1 VANAFPRAHPIV
13 ALFKLQGCDAIL
25 VLVPCE
31 SLSHRADFAKLPR
44 DAAISEYKDQFDQ
57 RQAVSRAREAVLR
70 RMAAIESLKDLRSHI
85 VDEVV
90 DTPGTYADQ
99 YNLAGG
105 SPFGLSH
112 GFAQLSLARP
122 GPESSKLDNVMF
134 CGASSRPGNGVPLVL
149 MGAKLVA
156 QRAINKL
163 KKMVQA
169 EGEE

>member
-1 VANAFPRAHPIV
+1 MPFHVLTFSR
-13 ALFKLQGCDAIL
+13 FKLQGCDAIL

-31 SLSHRADFAKLPR
+31 TLFHQADFAKLSR
-44 DAAISEYKDQFDQ
+44 DEAISKYKDQFDD
-57 RQAVSRAREAVLR
+57 QAVSLAREAVFR
-70 RMAAIESLKDLRSHI
+70 RMAAIESLKDLRPHI
-85 VDEVV
+85 IEEVV
-90 DTPGTYADQ
+90 DTPGTYADL

-105 SPFGLSH
+105 APFGLSH

-156 QRAINKL
+156 KRAISKL
-163 KKMVQA
+163 KMVQA
-169 EGEE
+169 EGAE

>member
-1 VANAFPRAHPIV
+1 
-13 ALFKLQGCDAIL
+13 L

-31 SLSHRADFAKLPR
+31 TLLHQADLAKLSR
-44 DAAISEYKDQFDQ
+44 DEAISKYKDQFDD
-57 RQAVSRAREAVLR
+57 QAISCAREAVFS

-85 VDEVV
+85 LEEVV

-105 SPFGLSH
+105 APFGLSH

-156 QRAINKL
+156 KRAVNKL

-169 EGEE
+169 EGGV